1 MPVSDRP
8 PDLVAPEG
16 ASRPAVSIVDDH
28 EIRELVLRPS
38 PAGRQRSAPVF
49 AIAVVLTGVAAGLS
63 GMLLGLLL
71 HFVQHLAYDDSLDAV
86 VSPESFLEGVTAAPP
101 IRRVAALTLCGVV
114 AGLGW
119 WAVYRFG
126 RPLVSIKAAV
136 GKDVPGPRMPALA
149 TTAHVLLQIVT
160 VALGSPLGREVAPR
174 EMSALL
180 ATWLSSRA
188 GLAADERRMLIA
200 CGAGAGLAAVYNVP
214 LGGAVFI
221 LEVLLGT
228 FAPRA
233 LVPAVTTSVV
243 AAMVAW
249 IGLGN
254 VPQYLVPP
262 LEISPSL
269 ITWSVVAGPV
279 FGVAAYGFRAL
290 TRVATAHAPRAWH
303 RVPWCLAVFFGIGLL
318 ATLFPQLPG
327 NGKGPSQLGFDGE
340 LGVRLAASLLA
351 LKVLAI
357 TASIRAGA
365 AGGVLTPSLTVG
377 ALLAVVLGHLW
388 NLVFPSVPTAAF
400 AIVGA
405 AAFLASSMN
414 MPLTAIALT
423 IEFTRVGHD
432 LWVPIFLAVAA
443 SAASLHACAGRGAQR
458 LGKAAVVSASAPEP
472 APIGAPSVCLSE

>member
-1 MPVSDRP
+1 
-8 PDLVAPEG
+8 
-16 ASRPAVSIVDDH
+16 
-28 EIRELVLRPS
+28 
-38 PAGRQRSAPVF
+38 
-49 AIAVVLTGVAAGLS
+49 
-63 GMLLGLLL
+63 
-71 HFVQHLAYDDSLDAV
+71 
-86 VSPESFLEGVTAAPP
+86 
-101 IRRVAALTLCGVV
+101 
-114 AGLGW
+114 
-119 WAVYRFG
+119 
-126 RPLVSIKAAV
+126 
-136 GKDVPGPRMPALA
+136 MPAIA
-149 TTAHVLLQIVT
+149 TTAHVWLQIVT

-174 EMSALL
+174 EMAAML

-188 GLAADERRMLIA
+188 GLAADERQMLIA

-214 LGGAVFI
+214 LRGAVFI

-269 ITWSVVAGPV
+269 VAWSVVAGPG

-290 TRVATAHAPRAWH
+290 TRVATAHTPRGWH

-340 LGVRLAASLLA
+340 LGVKLAMSLLA

-432 LWVPIFLAVAA
+432 FWVPIFLAVAV
-443 SAASLHACAGRGAQR
+443 SAATLHACARRGAR
-458 LGKAAVVSASAPEP
+458 APKEP
-472 APIGAPSVCLSE
+472 RS

>member
-1 MPVSDRP
+1 MPS
-8 PDLVAPEG
+8 
-16 ASRPAVSIVDDH
+16 VSIVDDH
-28 EIRELVLRPS
+28 AIREVVLPPS
-38 PAGRQRSAPVF
+38 PAGRRRSGLVF
-49 AIAVVLTGVAAGLS
+49 AVAVLLTGAAAGVS

-71 HFVQHLAYDDSLDAV
+71 HFVQHVAYGYSLDAV
-86 VSPESFLEGVTAAPP
+86 VGPESFLQGVTAAPP
-101 IRRVAALTLCGVV
+101 IRRVAALTICGMV
-114 AGLGW
+114 AGIGW

-126 RPLVSIKAAV
+126 KPLVSIKAAV
-136 GKDVPGPRMPALA
+136 GRDVPGPRMPVLA

-174 EMSALL
+174 EMA
-180 ATWLSSRA
+180 AMVTTWLSSRA
-188 GLAADERRMLIA
+188 GLAAEERRMLIA

-233 LVPAVTTSVV
+233 LVPAITTSVI

-269 ITWSVVAGPV
+269 VAWSVVAGPV
-279 FGVAAYGFRAL
+279 FGVAAYGFRAVV
-290 TRVATAHAPRAWH
+290 RIATARTPHGWH

-340 LGVRLAASLLA
+340 LGVKLAMSLLV
-351 LKVLAI
+351 LKVVAI
-357 TASIRAGA
+357 AASIRAGA

-377 ALLAVVLGHLW
+377 ALLAVVLGQLW
-388 NLVFPSVPTAAF
+388 NLGFPSVPTAAF

-405 AAFLASSMN
+405 AAFLAASMN

-443 SAASLHACAGRGAQR
+443 SAAALHACASLGAQR
-458 LGKAAVVSASAPEP
+458 SGKVVVASSPAPEP
-472 APIGAPSVCLSE
+472 APIGASSVGLPEKTPLANTSL

>member
-1 MPVSDRP
+1 MAKTAFNRSPDIIGWKSSSMPS
-8 PDLVAPEG
+8 A
-16 ASRPAVSIVDDH
+16 SIVDDH
-28 EIRELVLRPS
+28 EIRELTIPPS
-38 PAGRQRSAPVF
+38 RADRQRSG
-49 AIAVVLTGVAAGLS
+49 AVVVIVIVLTGVAAGLS
-63 GMLLGLLL
+63 AMLLGLLL
-71 HFVQHLAYDDSLDAV
+71 HFIQHVAYGYSLDAV
-86 VSPESFLEGVTAAPP
+86 VSPESFLQGVTAAPP
-101 IRRVAALTLCGVV
+101 IRRVAALTICGPV
-114 AGLGW
+114 AGIGW

-126 RPLVSIKAAV
+126 QPLVSIKAAV
-136 GKDVPGPRMPALA
+136 GKDVPGPRMPFLA
-149 TTAHVLLQIVT
+149 TIAHVLLQIVT

-174 EMSALL
+174 EISAVL

-188 GLAADERRMLIA
+188 RLTAEERRILIA

-340 LGVRLAASLLA
+340 LGVKLAVSLLA

-388 NLVFPSVPTAAF
+388 NLVFPSIPTAAF
-400 AIVGA
+400 ASVGA

-414 MPLTAIALT
+414 
-423 IEFTRVGHD
+423 
-432 LWVPIFLAVAA
+432 
-443 SAASLHACAGRGAQR
+443 
-458 LGKAAVVSASAPEP
+458 
-472 APIGAPSVCLSE
+472 

>member
-1 MPVSDRP
+1 M
-8 PDLVAPEG
+8 PDLNIATGIAKGG
-16 ASRPAVSIVDDH
+16 AGVPSASIVDDH
-28 EIRELVLRPS
+28 KISELAVPTSQAR
-38 PAGRQRSAPVF
+38 RSAPAF
-49 AIAVVLTGVAAGLS
+49 AIAVVLTGVAAGFA

-71 HFVQHLAYDDSLDAV
+71 HLVQHLAYGYSLDAV
-86 VSPESFLEGVTAAPP
+86 VSPESFLQGVTAAPP

-114 AGLGW
+114 AGVGW

-126 RPLVSIKAAV
+126 RPLVSVKAAV
-136 GKDVPGPRMPALA
+136 GGDVPGPRMPAVA

-174 EMSALL
+174 EMGALL

-188 GLAADERRMLIA
+188 GFGAEERRILIA

-214 LGGAVFI
+214 LGGAIFI

-228 FAPRA
+228 FAPKA
-233 LVPAVTTSVV
+233 LVPALATSVI

-254 VPQYLVPP
+254 VPQYQVPP
-262 LEISPSL
+262 LAISPSL
-269 ITWSVVAGPV
+269 VAWSIVAGPIL
-279 FGVAAYGFRAL
+279 GVAAYGLRA
-290 TRVATAHAPRAWH
+290 VIGAAAAHTPRGWH
-303 RVPWCLAVFFGIGLL
+303 RVPWCLAVFIGIGLL

-340 LGVRLAASLLA
+340 LGLRLAASLLA
-351 LKVLAI
+351 LKLLAI
-357 TASIRAGA
+357 ATTIRAGA

-377 ALLAVVLGHLW
+377 ALLGVVLGHVW
-388 NLVFPSVPTAAF
+388 NLLFSGVPAAGF

-405 AAFLASSMN
+405 AAFLASAMN

-432 LWVPIFLAVAA
+432 LWVPICLAVAGS
-443 SAASLHACAGRGAQR
+443 SAAVHACARWGV
-458 LGKAAVVSASAPEP
+458 KAAGSGPKR
-472 APIGAPSVCLSE
+472 

>member
-1 MPVSDRP
+1 
-8 PDLVAPEG
+8 
-16 ASRPAVSIVDDH
+16 
-28 EIRELVLRPS
+28 
-38 PAGRQRSAPVF
+38 
-49 AIAVVLTGVAAGLS
+49 
-63 GMLLGLLL
+63 
-71 HFVQHLAYDDSLDAV
+71 
-86 VSPESFLEGVTAAPP
+86 
-101 IRRVAALTLCGVV
+101 
-114 AGLGW
+114 
-119 WAVYRFG
+119 
-126 RPLVSIKAAV
+126 
-136 GKDVPGPRMPALA
+136 
-149 TTAHVLLQIVT
+149 
-160 VALGSPLGREVAPR
+160 
-174 EMSALL
+174 
-180 ATWLSSRA
+180 
-188 GLAADERRMLIA
+188 MLIA

-269 ITWSVVAGPV
+269 IAWSVVAGPV

-290 TRVATAHAPRAWH
+290 TRVAAAHAPRAWH
-303 RVPWCLAVFFGIGLL
+303 RVPWCLGVFFGIGLL

-388 NLVFPSVPTAAF
+388 NLVFPSIPTAAF

-414 MPLTAIALT
+414 IPLTAIALT

-443 SAASLHACAGRGAQR
+443 SAASLHACASRGALR
-458 LGKAAVVSASAPEP
+458 SGKGAVVSSPAPEP
-472 APIGAPSVCLSE
+472 APIGASSAGWSERAPLRRTSV